1 MKKKTIALLVIVLQI
16 TGFILAGCQS
26 NQKEALEKAPPQDNM
41 LRKEAKKS
49 AASQAT
55 TEEEAG
61 KTVTKDENE
70 IAKKKKRNLKIIKNA
85 RIKFRVEEYEKSYQS
100 ILALVDEY
108 DAYISSENAVNNQY
122 QLYNDM
128 EMRVLSD
135 RFDLF
140 LKALMK
146 QALYVDYKK
155 VSADDVTD
163 QFVDLQARL
172 KAKKEVEARFKSIL
186 NRANS
191 IEQILKVENEIKK
204 IREEIEAVEG
214 RLKYLS
220 DKVSYSTIKLYL
232 YEETDYK
239 SPPEKGFFAKMAN
252 ALMAGWK
259 GLQTFIVGVFYL
271 WPLWL
276 ILGGTLWL
284 VLRLVKRK
292 SKKKK

>member
-1 MKKKTIALLVIVLQI
+1 MKKKSIALLVVVLQI
-16 TGFILAGCQS
+16 TGFIIAGCQS
-26 NQKEALEKAPPQDNM
+26 NQKEALEKAPPQDNKIE
-41 LRKEAKKS
+41 KEAKKP
-49 AASQAT
+49 AAPQAT
-55 TEEEAG
+55 TKEEAG
-61 KTVTKDENE
+61 KTITKDGKE
-70 IAKKKKRNLKIIKNA
+70 ITKKKKRNLKIIKNA
-85 RIKFRVEEYEKSYQS
+85 RIKFRVKDYEKSYQA

-128 EMRVLSD
+128 EMRVLSEF
-135 RFDLF
+135 FDPF
-140 LKALMK
+140 VEALMK
-146 QALYVDYKK
+146 QAMYVDYKK

-186 NRANS
+186 NRANT
-191 IEQILKVENEIKK
+191 IEEILKVENEIKK
-204 IREEIEAVEG
+204 VREEIEAVEG

-220 DKVSYSTIKLYL
+220 DKVSYSTIKLYI
-232 YEETDYK
+232 YEDMDYK
-239 SPPEKGFFAKMAN
+239 APPEKGFFAKMAS
-252 ALMAGWK
+252 ALKAGWK
-259 GLQTFIVGVFYL
+259 GLQTFIIGLFYL

-292 SKKKK
+292 GKKKK